1 MASSP
6 HKAVALLIKQTLEAE
21 RETRCSERHANGGLR
36 EKAVSPHHLYFRN
49 GLRSAFN
56 GIRTLFNH
64 RGIDIFFDLPSYLV

>member
-36 EKAVSPHHLYFRN
+36 EKAVSPHHLYFRKWTEERLQRN
-49 GLRSAFN
+49 KNPF
-56 GIRTLFNH
+56 
-64 RGIDIFFDLPSYLV
+64 